1 MGALYFGVG
10 KSVGSLV
17 GGLVIDELGVR
28 NTFRCFG
35 AVALV
40 AASLYFLFTFMWDK
54 RRTKEDL
61 ETGPEETKEDNQ
73 GEILRKT
80 TELGGYREGTYSN
93 LINLTSIKVWISK
106 IFKTQICI
114 QLVVV
119 LSNTIQGQKKSEI
132 KR

>member
-40 AASLYFLFTFMWDK
+40 AASLYFLFTFLWEK
-54 RRTKEDL
+54 RRTQEDL
-61 ETGPEETKEDNQ
+61 ETGPQQINEDKQ
-73 GEILRKT
+73 GEIKRKT
-80 TELGGYREGTYSN
+80 CVKSN
-93 LINLTSIKVWISK
+93 M
-106 IFKTQICI
+106 
-114 QLVVV
+114 
-119 LSNTIQGQKKSEI
+119 
-132 KR
+132 